1 MQGSWTFLALIVVVV
16 GLLVALNLWLARRG
30 SAGAS
35 ARLAAGPVVGPET
48 GAESGAETGPEAGTD
63 G

>member
-1 MQGSWTFLALIVVVV
+1 MVV
-16 GLLVALNLWLARRG
+16 GLLVALNLWLTLRG

-35 ARLAAGPVVGPET
+35 ARRVAVTETGPET
-48 GAESGAETGPEAGTD
+48 DPEAGTD